1 MRIVIQRVARA
12 AVEVS
17 EVEVGAIARG
27 LLVLVGID
35 SSDTAAD
42 VTAAAGKVAGLRVF
56 ADEAGHMNLSA
67 IDVDGSVLVVSQFT
81 LLGDTR
87 KGRRP
92 SFTRA
97 APPEI
102 AEPLIDQFVE
112 LLRAQDLTV
121 ETGEFG
127 AMMQVSLINDG
138 PVTILLEVRDGKVV

>member
-27 LLVLVGID
+27 LLALVGID

-56 ADEAGHMNLSA
+56 ADEAGHMNFSV

>member
-17 EVEVGAIARG
+17 EAEVGAIARG

-56 ADEAGHMNLSA
+56 ADEAGHMNLSV

>member
-1 MRIVIQRVARA
+1 MRIVIQRVSRA

-17 EVEVGAIARG
+17 EAEVGAIARG

-42 VTAAAGKVAGLRVF
+42 ATAAARKVAGLRVF
-56 ADEAGHMNLSA
+56 ADETGHMNLSV

>member
-56 ADEAGHMNLSA
+56 ADEAGHMNISV

-81 LLGDTR
+81 LLGDTG

>member
-27 LLVLVGID
+27 LLALVGID

-56 ADEAGHMNLSA
+56 ADEAGHMNLSV

>member
-56 ADEAGHMNLSA
+56 ADEAGHMNLSV

>member
-1 MRIVIQRVARA
+1 MRVVIQRVARA

-56 ADEAGHMNLSA
+56 ADEAGHMSLSV

-138 PVTILLEVRDGKVV
+138 PVTILLEVRDGKAV

>member
-12 AVEVS
+12 AVKVS
-17 EVEVGAIARG
+17 EVEVGAIATG

-42 VTAAAGKVAGLRVF
+42 ATAAAGKGAGLRVF
-56 ADEAGHMNLSA
+56 ADEAGHMNLSV

-97 APPEI
+97 AAPEI

-112 LLRAQDLTV
+112 LLRAHDLTV

-127 AMMQVSLINDG
+127 AMMQVCLVNDG
-138 PVTILLEVRDGKVV
+138 PVTILLEIRDGKLV

>member
-42 VTAAAGKVAGLRVF
+42 VTAAARKVAGLRVF
-56 ADEAGHMNLSA
+56 ADEAGHMNLSV

-97 APPEI
+97 ARPEI

-112 LLRAQDLTV
+112 LFRAQDLTV

>member
-56 ADEAGHMNLSA
+56 ADEAGHMNLSV

-138 PVTILLEVRDGKVV
+138 PMTILLEVRDGKVV

>member
-1 MRIVIQRVARA
+1 
-12 AVEVS
+12 
-17 EVEVGAIARG
+17 
-27 LLVLVGID
+27 
-35 SSDTAAD
+35 
-42 VTAAAGKVAGLRVF
+42 
-56 ADEAGHMNLSA
+56 MNLSV

>member
-56 ADEAGHMNLSA
+56 ADEAGHMNLSV

-112 LLRAQDLTV
+112 LLRAQDLTI

>member
-42 VTAAAGKVAGLRVF
+42 VTAAVGKVAGLRVF
-56 ADEAGHMNLSA
+56 ADEAGHMNLSV

-112 LLRAQDLTV
+112 LLRAQDLTI

>member
-1 MRIVIQRVARA
+1 MRVVIQRVARA

-56 ADEAGHMNLSA
+56 ADEAGHMNLSV

-138 PVTILLEVRDGKVV
+138 PVTILLEVRDGKAV

>member
-1 MRIVIQRVARA
+1 MRIVIQRVSRA

-17 EVEVGAIARG
+17 EAEVGAIARG

-42 VTAAAGKVAGLRVF
+42 ATAAARKVAGLRVF
-56 ADEAGHMNLSA
+56 ADETGHMNLSVT
-67 IDVDGSVLVVSQFT
+67 DVDGSVLVVSQFT

>member
-17 EVEVGAIARG
+17 EAEVGAIARG

-56 ADEAGHMNLSA
+56 ADEAGHMNLSV

-138 PVTILLEVRDGKVV
+138 PVTILLEVTDGKVV

>member
-17 EVEVGAIARG
+17 EAEVGAIARG

-42 VTAAAGKVAGLRVF
+42 ATAAARKVAGLRVF
-56 ADEAGHMNLSA
+56 ADETGHMNLSV

>member
-1 MRIVIQRVARA
+1 MRVVIQRVARA

-56 ADEAGHMNLSA
+56 ADEAGHMSLSV

>member
-1 MRIVIQRVARA
+1 MRIVIQRVSRA

-17 EVEVGAIARG
+17 EAEVGAIARG

-42 VTAAAGKVAGLRVF
+42 ATAAARKVAGLRVF
-56 ADEAGHMNLSA
+56 ADETGHMNLSV

-102 AEPLIDQFVE
+102 AEPLIDQLVE
-112 LLRAQDLTV
+112 LLRAQDLPV

>member
-56 ADEAGHMNLSA
+56 ADEAGHMNLSV

-81 LLGDTR
+81 LLGDTG

>member
-12 AVEVS
+12 AVKVS
-17 EVEVGAIARG
+17 EVEVGAIATG

-42 VTAAAGKVAGLRVF
+42 ATAAAGKVAGLRVF
-56 ADEAGHMNLSA
+56 ADEAGHMNLSV
-67 IDVDGSVLVVSQFT
+67 IYVDGSFLVVSQGT

-87 KGRRP
+87 KGMRS

-102 AEPLIDQFVE
+102 AEPLLDKFVE
-112 LLRAQDLTV
+112 LLRAHDLTV

-127 AMMQVSLINDG
+127 AMMQVSLVNDG
-138 PVTILLEVRDGKVV
+138 PVTILLEIRDGKLF